1 MESLFWGRT
10 DYQDLD
16 FRKSYAGHM
25 KNQWTE
31 WVWQGSESLGKTA
44 EVLAGEL
51 GGGGYGAPIGW
62 DNDGGAIQDNP
73 SRHDYNL
80 DSIVDNFIKSALSQ
94 ANFTKGKHQM
104 WPCGSDFQY
113 QVRLTTP
120 FRRSMTAAARI
131 LNALSCRRTPIIG
144 STTWTRSST
153 T

>member
-113 QVRLTTP
+113 QNADHWLVQPLPLRLPKTLKVSGCT
-120 FRRSMTAAARI
+120 
-131 LNALSCRRTPIIG
+131 G
-144 STTWTRSST
+144 STTWTRSFT